1 MSVKTNAILSRRPS
15 YVMNADG
22 QPEAVLIDI
31 ATWQLI
37 LEQLQDVAD
46 NEIVEQAKA
55 DLAILASGQRP
66 AGWKSWEAFEAEL
79 DAMEMAGELPD

>member
-1 MSVKTNAILSRRPS
+1 MSTITLTRPS

-37 LEQLQDVAD
+37 LERLQDMAD
-46 NEIVEQAKA
+46 NQILSEVLA
-55 DLAILASGQRP
+55 DLKILASGNRP
-66 AGWKSWEAFEAEL
+66 AGWKSWEEFEKEL
-79 DAMEMAGELPD
+79 DAQEAAGELSD

>member
-1 MSVKTNAILSRRPS
+1 MGTITLSRPS

-37 LEQLQDVAD
+37 LERLQDIAD
-46 NEIVEQAKA
+46 NQILSEVLA
-55 DLAILASGQRP
+55 DLKILASGNRP
-66 AGWKSWEAFEAEL
+66 AGWKSWEEFEAEL
-79 DAMEMAGELPD
+79 EAIEVAGEISD